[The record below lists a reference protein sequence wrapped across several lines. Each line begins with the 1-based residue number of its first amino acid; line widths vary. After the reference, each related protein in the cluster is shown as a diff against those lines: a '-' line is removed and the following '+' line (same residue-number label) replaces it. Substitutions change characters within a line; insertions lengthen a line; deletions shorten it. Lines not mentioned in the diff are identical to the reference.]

1 MEWILPEWLVALAL
15 TLFVVDIFVS
25 TEILS
30 WGGVLSLSLWLT
42 WRIHA
47 DWKWDLLIFI
57 GALVFFAF
65 AYYWGVRATVGRL
78 VKNLMQKGAPPEMT
92 DRIVDAVGV
101 IHQVEG
107 MSFFRWNGEEL
118 LPVVD
123 DGREAFCE
131 GEVVEVDRLVNGA
144 VALRRQGKQK

>member
-25 TEILS
+25 TEVLS

-42 WRIHA
+42 CRIHT

-92 DRIVDAVGV
+92 DRIVGAVGA
-101 IHQVEG
+101 IHQVGGVSSGG
-107 MSFFRWNGEEL
+107 MARNFSL
-118 LPVVD
+118 LWMM
-123 DGREAFCE
+123 DGRLFVRAKSL
-131 GEVVEVDRLVNGA
+131 RLIDW
-144 VALRRQGKQK
+144 

>member
-47 DWKWDLLIFI
+47 DWKWD
-57 GALVFFAF
+57 
-65 AYYWGVRATVGRL
+65 
-78 VKNLMQKGAPPEMT
+78 
-92 DRIVDAVGV
+92 
-101 IHQVEG
+101 
-107 MSFFRWNGEEL
+107 
-118 LPVVD
+118 
-123 DGREAFCE
+123 
-131 GEVVEVDRLVNGA
+131 
-144 VALRRQGKQK
+144 